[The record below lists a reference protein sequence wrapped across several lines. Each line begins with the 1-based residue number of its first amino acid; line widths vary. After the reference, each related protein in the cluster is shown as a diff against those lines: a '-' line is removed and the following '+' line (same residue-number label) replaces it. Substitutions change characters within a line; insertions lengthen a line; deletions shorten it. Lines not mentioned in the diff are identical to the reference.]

1 MAYKPFALTL
11 LAQLL
16 VFLVLPGLTQASA
29 TAVQLDNNSSSISL
43 GPYIQYKLANDDETH
58 PNSLKELPDTAWQPS
73 LEQQINLGFKT
84 STFWFK
90 TTIQTTDLASKQ
102 WLIEQSYALIDEIS
116 VYVFQNS
123 KLLNEW
129 HTGDKQAF
137 IDRPLNHAHFL
148 FPLALESN
156 SEYQVFIRVKN
167 TEAMELPLKLIRFD
181 VFTTADNKR
190 SVIDGIFYGFL
201 IIMAAYNLVL
211 FLNIRD
217 IGYLYYVAYVMG
229 MLLFFMSQ
237 KGLLFQLFFPESPL
251 VHHYSIPLILIFTLN
266 SVAFFIKEFLGLDKH
281 TPKAWI
287 ALKIILAINSF
298 AIVLVFFLPYHI
310 SIFMI
315 IANLSIGSTLVLLTA
330 LYLSRK
336 GQRTAQMI
344 LSGWSLLISCAVFM
358 TLSKI
363 GIIYNEFMAQYGL
376 RLGTSFE
383 ILIFSFALSYRI
395 NEERQ
400 AKELALRQANLERS
414 ERIKAQDLALQHE
427 VEARKAKE
435 TALAQQKSLNENLE
449 QIVQERTATLEK
461 ALTDLER
468 ANKEL
473 EHLST
478 QDGLTGLY
486 NRRAFDLR
494 IAEEWARSYRNKL
507 PISLLM
513 IDIDHFKQ
521 INDNKGHPCG
531 DYVLQEISKEMQSII
546 SRPTDFISR
555 YGGEEFAVVLHNTPK
570 SGAEHVADALVK
582 HMGQHSLQWE
592 NIPFTITISI
602 GLHTMVATEH
612 SKFEALISAADGA
625 LYNAKQNGRNQWVS
639 VS

>member
-1 MAYKPFALTL
+1 MNIALKQVGLAFATFLLLL
-11 LAQLL
+11 LAS
-16 VFLVLPGLTQASA
+16 PGFSDEVT
-29 TAVQLDNNSSSISL
+29 LDGNSSSISL
-43 GPYIQYKLANDDETH
+43 GSYVQYKIANDSETH
-58 PNSLKELPDTAWQPS
+58 PDTLLGLADTAWQPS
-73 LEQQINLGFKT
+73 LEQQINLGFK
-84 STFWFK
+84 SHSFWFK
-90 TTIQTTDLASKQ
+90 ASIQTEDITTNQ
-102 WLIEQSYALIDEIS
+102 WLIEQSYSLIDNIS
-116 VYVFQNS
+116 VYIYQNGT
-123 KLLNEW
+123 LRDEW
-129 HTGDKQAF
+129 HTGDTLTF
-137 IDRPLNHAHFL
+137 VNRPLNHAHFL
-148 FPLALESN
+148 FPLTLEPN
-156 SEYQVFIRVKN
+156 SQYQIFIYAKN
-167 TEAMELPLKLIRFD
+167 TEAMELPLKLIKFD
-181 VFTTADNKR
+181 VFTTLDNQR

-217 IGYLYYVAYVMG
+217 KGYLYYVAYVLG

-237 KGLLFQLFFPESPL
+237 KGLLYQLFFPESPQI
-251 VHHYSIPLILIFTLN
+251 HHYSIPLILVFTLN
-266 SVAFFIKEFLGLDKH
+266 AVAFFIKEFLALDKN
-281 TPKAWI
+281 TPRAWTT
-287 ALKIILAINSF
+287 LKIILSINTL
-298 AIVLVFFLPYHI
+298 AAVLVFFLPYQI

-315 IANLSIGSTLVLLTA
+315 IANLSIGSSLVLITA

-344 LSGWSLLISCAVFM
+344 LTGWSLLIACAVFM
-358 TLSKI
+358 TLSKM

-400 AKELALRQANLERS
+400 AKELALKQANVERN

-427 VEARKAKE
+427 VDARKAKE
-435 TALAQQKSLNENLE
+435 AALEQQQTLNENLE
-449 QIVQERTATLEK
+449 HIVQERTATLEK

-478 QDGLTGLY
+478 KDGLTGLY

-507 PISLLM
+507 PISLLI
-513 IDIDHFKQ
+513 IDIDYFKQ

-531 DYVLQEISKEMQSII
+531 DYVLQELSKEMQTII

-570 SGAEHVADALVK
+570 SGAEHIADALVK
-582 HMGQHSLQWE
+582 HIGQHSLQWD
-592 NIPFTITISI
+592 NIPFTISISI
-602 GLHTMVATEH
+602 GLHTMVATENV
-612 SKFEALISAADGA
+612 KFEALISAADGA